1 MISCYIVTEIVMLK
15 NTMIFKRKI
24 KENLITKRDRALFYM
39 LDGCLS
45 VLFYF
50 ITGMSIVYKFG
61 TTAMLIVWII
71 LFILDIMFAY
81 ITRVAF
87 FIHSQIQKYYE
98 R

>member
-1 MISCYIVTEIVMLK
+1 MMMEMAMLK

-81 ITRVAF
+81 ITRITF
-87 FIHSQIQKYYE
+87 FIYSQIQKYYE